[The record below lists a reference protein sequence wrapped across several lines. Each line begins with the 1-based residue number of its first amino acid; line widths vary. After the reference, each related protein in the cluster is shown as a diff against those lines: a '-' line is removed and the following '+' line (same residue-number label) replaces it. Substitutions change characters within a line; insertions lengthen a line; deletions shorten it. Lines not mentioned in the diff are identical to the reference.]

1 MGPPRVALSIEN
13 APLLAHPFSGI
24 ECECGKSGV
33 LFFIFS
39 SLFSLVGGALC
50 APFSGSVGFPPPL
63 LEVTLSQMWSCFSP
77 CQFLMLR
84 VSVLN

>member
-13 APLLAHPFSGI
+13 APLLVHPFSGI

-50 APFSGSVGFPPPL
+50 APFRDL
-63 LEVTLSQMWSCFSP
+63 
-77 CQFLMLR
+77 
-84 VSVLN
+84 